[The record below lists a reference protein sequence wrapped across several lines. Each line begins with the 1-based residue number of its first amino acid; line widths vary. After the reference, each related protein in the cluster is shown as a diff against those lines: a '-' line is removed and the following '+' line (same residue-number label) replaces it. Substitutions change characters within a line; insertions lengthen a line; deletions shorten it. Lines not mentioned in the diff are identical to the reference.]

1 MQLGWN
7 SQPTRAVFFTDCKVP
22 VENLV
27 GSEGE
32 GFKIAMKALDGG
44 RVNIGL
50 YFSSIS
56 SPSLPFTVSLIG
68 NRSCDCIC
76 SCLQRRRSASM
87 HGIIARPSSRPKTI
101 WLSTC
106 QFSGFELFFI
116 LDFLENFIHILS
128 CFSESQHLQ
137 FKYADMATQMTT
149 SRLLVRTAADKIDKQ
164 DPCLAK
170 RFDTDNCFDV
180 CNDALQ
186 MFGGYG
192 YLKDYPVQ
200 RYLH

>member
-1 MQLGWN
+1 
-7 SQPTRAVFFTDCKVP
+7 
-22 VENLV
+22 
-27 GSEGE
+27 
-32 GFKIAMKALDGG
+32 MKALDGG

-50 YFSSIS
+50 YLFIYFFP
-56 SPSLPFTVSLIG
+56 SPPLTVSLIG

-76 SCLQRRRSASM
+76 SVGGAQACMELS
-87 HGIIARPSSRPKTI
+87 RPSSRPKTI
-101 WLSTC
+101 WLFTC
-106 QFSGFELFFI
+106 QFSGCELFFI